1 MVVYLHGFASGASST
16 KAAFIGRRLR
26 EEGIR
31 FEAPDLN
38 VPDFSTLTA
47 TRMLQQTRS
56 LLDAAGEPS
65 TLIGS
70 SLGAFIAVNAAAAWP
85 DDVDRLVLL
94 APALDFASP
103 RMTRMGEST
112 LDDWKASGSLNVFH
126 FGYGRIVP
134 VHYELYDD
142 ARRYDAFHARVTMPT
157 LVFQGRNDDVVDPK
171 MVEEWASARPNVD
184 LRVVDDGH
192 QLTAS
197 LPAMADAIA
206 AFVIAR

>member
-38 VPDFSTLTA
+38 LPDFSTLTA

-157 LVFQGRNDDVVDPK
+157 LVFQGRNDDVVDPT

>member
-38 VPDFSTLTA
+38 LPDFSTLTA

>member
-38 VPDFSTLTA
+38 LPDFSTLTA

-56 LLDAAGEPS
+56 LLDAAGEPA

-85 DDVDRLVLL
+85 DDVNRLVLL
-94 APALDFASP
+94 APALDFASA

-112 LDDWKASGSLNVFH
+112 LDGWKANGSLNVFH

-142 ARRYDAFHARVTMPT
+142 ARRYDAFHARVAMPA

>member
-26 EEGIR
+26 EAGIR

-38 VPDFSTLTA
+38 LPDFSTLTA

>member
-26 EEGIR
+26 EAGIR

>member
-38 VPDFSTLTA
+38 LPDFSTLTA

-142 ARRYDAFHARVTMPT
+142 ARRYDAFHARVAMPT